1 MIEWLKLVFQFLI
14 STNKVVEKSLPSEKI
29 QEERFEVTK
38 PTLTEAQVKKI
49 ADKRNKLADEMFG
62 DLRRHP
68 ELSVWDKVNFECKE
82 LDSEEKI
89 LLQNILIQRLDA
101 DPVYN
106 RLKNKKSKFK
116 L

>member
-1 MIEWLKLVFQFLI
+1 MWEAILAAFKVWI
-14 STNKVVEKSLPSEKI
+14 GINKVVEKALPSEKI
-29 QEERFEVTK
+29 QEDKFEITK
-38 PTLTEAQVKKI
+38 ETLTEKQIKKI
-49 ADKRNKLADEMFG
+49 ADERNRLADEIFG

-68 ELSVWDKVNFECKE
+68 ELSVWDKVNFECKQ

-89 LLQNILIQRLDA
+89 LLQNILIQRLNA
-101 DPVYN
+101 DPIYN